1 MGDTQEGEAVAET
14 NVAQVVPAVTS
25 EDADE
30 EPAPEV
36 IRMLLYTCSSFSG
49 LAHAMHVWC
58 V

>member
-25 EDADE
+25 EDVDE

-36 IRMLLYTCSSFSG
+36 IRMLLYNCSSLSG